1 MGALVS
7 VRDARE
13 RTIATLSQLFA
24 DDVLDVD
31 EFDRRVS
38 LVHRAGSVAEIEAV
52 TADLPVAGNAAAAA
66 PKPSTALVPARD
78 VRASQT
84 IVSILGGANR
94 EGAWTCP
101 RKLRVIAVMGG
112 SVLDF
117 REARLPAGETEVSV
131 FILMGGVHII
141 VPPELAVATS
151 GMAVMGGFEHLERA
165 PLEPDAERPMLRV
178 TGFAMMGG
186 VAVETRLA
194 GESERD
200 ARRRRK
206 RERTQRGREQKQLG
220 EGRRRG

>member
-1 MGALVS
+1 MAALVS

-24 DDVLDVD
+24 EDVLDVD
-31 EFDRRVS
+31 EFDRRVT
-38 LVHRAGSVAEIEAV
+38 LVHRAASVAEVEEII
-52 TADLPVAGNAAAAA
+52 ADLPAAKNAPAPA
-66 PKPSTALVPARD
+66 PKKTTALVPAKD
-78 VRASQT
+78 VRTSQT
-84 IVSILGGANR
+84 IVNILGGSNR
-94 EGAWTCP
+94 KGAWSSP

-131 FILMGGVHII
+131 FILMGGVQII
-141 VPPELAVATS
+141 VPPELAVETS
-151 GMAVMGGFEHLERA
+151 GMAVMGGFEHLARA
-165 PLEPDAERPMLRV
+165 PVEPDPDRPILRV

-206 RERTQRGREQKQLG
+206 RERKEHEKEQKQLG
-220 EGRRRG
+220 DGRRRG